1 MALKLKI
8 KKTLLKRK
16 VEGVTKEGYYGRVI
30 TNGTKSFEDIVEQAR
45 LYIHTLGGFEKFAEW
60 GLIRP
65 LAQE

>member
-30 TNGTKSFEDIVEQAR
+30 TNGTKSFEDIV
-45 LYIHTLGGFEKFAEW
+45 K
-60 GLIRP
+60 
-65 LAQE
+65 